1 MSIPITWQLENST
14 CEVHTVKNQT
24 TCDLHGHYHF
34 LLSLITRGEGI
45 QTLNDREVPFSP
57 GQMFILSPADFHKFT
72 LKPGESCEYY
82 SVTFSYELLDAR
94 ISGLFSLN
102 KLPMTLN
109 LSDKT
114 FALAK
119 EIFERLAEE
128 YTEGSN
134 RIANQVYMHTMV
146 EQLII
151 LFLREHSEREGMV
164 HSAFL
169 NRTLAYLYSHFSE
182 NITVKDAAE
191 HMGYTAN
198 YFNTVFKNSL
208 GIPFGQCLRQLRLNY
223 ATLLLRSSDIPITEV
238 ALEAGF
244 ESSAHFSRSFRE
256 KYGKSPKEYRKEYT
270 GKVEK

>member
-1 MSIPITWQLENST
+1 MSNIDQ
-14 CEVHTVKNQT
+14 
-24 TCDLHGHYHF
+24 
-34 LLSLITRGEGI
+34 
-45 QTLNDREVPFSP
+45 
-57 GQMFILSPADFHKFT
+57 
-72 LKPGESCEYY
+72 
-82 SVTFSYELLDAR
+82 
-94 ISGLFSLN
+94 
-102 KLPMTLN
+102 
-109 LSDKT
+109 
-114 FALAK
+114 AK

-208 GIPFGQCLRQLRLNY
+208 GMPFGQCLRELRLNY
-223 ATLLLRSSDIPITEV
+223 AALLLRSRDIPITEI
-238 ALEAGF
+238 AMESGF

-256 KYGKSPKEYRKEYT
+256 KYRKSPKEYRKEHT
-270 GKVEK
+270 GQIKK